1 MIDDAASR
9 QKSLALPSSFN
20 DFFLLLFFSSLLFRV
35 HFFFCEMDAATLR
48 SLALRGGGFSTP
60 RLNDSL
66 QAHGAGL
73 SGFVPSSDRRRE
85 TAAAGDGEN
94 DARGAQSPLA
104 AYCCLKSL
112 NLADNGFESLE
123 GMPRLEEL
131 RCL

>member
-1 MIDDAASR
+1 MTE
-9 QKSLALPSSFN
+9 QVVTLVVFLVVFLAFVS
-20 DFFLLLFFSSLLFRV
+20 
-35 HFFFCEMDAATLR
+35 
-48 SLALRGGGFSTP
+48 GGGFSTP

-73 SGFVPSSDRRRE
+73 SGFVPSSSSSSTSLSDRRRE
-85 TAAAGDGEN
+85 TADDDGTENAA
-94 DARGAQSPLA
+94 QKSPLA

>member
-1 MIDDAASR
+1 
-9 QKSLALPSSFN
+9 
-20 DFFLLLFFSSLLFRV
+20 
-35 HFFFCEMDAATLR
+35 MDAATLR

-73 SGFVPSSDRRRE
+73 SGFLCSSGGRGE
-85 TAAAGDGEN
+85 TAETDEN
-94 DARGAQSPLA
+94 QSPLA
-104 AYCCLKSL
+104 AYSCLKSL

-123 GMPRLEEL
+123 GMPRLGEL

>member
-1 MIDDAASR
+1 
-9 QKSLALPSSFN
+9 
-20 DFFLLLFFSSLLFRV
+20 
-35 HFFFCEMDAATLR
+35 MDAATLR

-73 SGFVPSSDRRRE
+73 SGFLPSASSDRGRE
-85 TAAAGDGEN
+85 TAAAAGSEKSE
-94 DARGAQSPLA
+94 AQSSPLA
-104 AYCCLKSL
+104 AYSGLKSL

-131 RCL
+131 RCLCVMFFFV

>member
-1 MIDDAASR
+1 
-9 QKSLALPSSFN
+9 
-20 DFFLLLFFSSLLFRV
+20 
-35 HFFFCEMDAATLR
+35 MDAATLR

-73 SGFVPSSDRRRE
+73 SGFFAPSCSDSDRRGGRE
-85 TAAAGDGEN
+85 TAAAGSEN
-94 DARGAQSPLA
+94 EETEARGAAQSPLA
-104 AYCCLKSL
+104 AYSGLKSL

>member
-1 MIDDAASR
+1 
-9 QKSLALPSSFN
+9 
-20 DFFLLLFFSSLLFRV
+20 
-35 HFFFCEMDAATLR
+35 MDAATLR
-48 SLALRGGGFSTP
+48 SLSLRDGGFSTP

-73 SGFVPSSDRRRE
+73 SGFVPFSSDRE
-85 TAAAGDGEN
+85 TAGGTGEIKS
-94 DARGAQSPLA
+94 AQRSPLA
-104 AYCCLKSL
+104 AYCCLRSL